1 MDYSA
6 RIEKANDYDYPPVGG
21 HYEQNESY
29 PDLLDLT
36 RSLRTENEQLQRE
49 NKQLKSHIAELE
61 RENIPSIASCNHGLP
76 RGCCAI
82 CAEQRERER
91 MIEWNMNVRADG
103 AYQE

>member
-6 RIEKANDYDYPPVGG
+6 RIEKANDYDYSDEPIQAVVDRQRDII
-21 HYEQNESY
+21 E
-29 PDLLDLT
+29 
-36 RSLRTENEQLQRE
+36 LQARQIMALQA
-49 NKQLKSHIAELE
+49 KIAEME
-61 RENIPSIASCNHGLP
+61 RKAQSVPQPALNCEHDLP

-82 CAEQRERER
+82 CAEQKERER